1 MLRVHAVQDLCF
13 RGRTTDAKSYRDV
26 RGLVLEWVACLGFC
40 RDRDVKLRREC
51 RRRGPW
57 STRTRRRGHRATP
70 AAESDACR
78 QRGGESRQRHAS
90 TRQQPAGSC
99 PQAAA
104 RRQQQHVAR
113 GAGVR
118 GARKARGAEPRTHVR
133 AAPDSLART
142 AIAAV
147 ADCVKKPGCRGR
159 HRVHQRNRSPAIAP
173 RPHWCSLL

>member
-13 RGRTTDAKSYRDV
+13 RGRTTDARAHRDV

-78 QRGGESRQRHAS
+78 QRGGESRQQHAS

-104 RRQQQHVAR
+104 ARSTRSRRERRTQSTGSRAAHPCASCSRQSRSHCHRRRRRLRQ
-113 GAGVR
+113 
-118 GARKARGAEPRTHVR
+118 KARLPRTASR
-133 AAPDSLART
+133 P
-142 AIAAV
+142 
-147 ADCVKKPGCRGR
+147 
-159 HRVHQRNRSPAIAP
+159 PA
-173 RPHWCSLL
+173 